1 VPSEWTRYVQTG
13 FGQSL
18 RSRFI
23 DLPDRDHYAVGA
35 RNLGEHTRAR
45 PCRQS
50 LRNGAQLGRI
60 PSRPSGGSEVH
71 LCAPFNLEFVLMPDQ
86 RLAFAGDSPSCL
98 LSVGI
103 FRDCLNLDSQH
114 YATDPDLEYVPV
126 KDLLDKVY

>member
-13 FGQSL
+13 FGQSF

-23 DLPDRDHYAVGA
+23 DLSDRDHHATGA
-35 RNLGEHTRAR
+35 RNLGEHARAR

-60 PSRPSGGSEVH
+60 PSHPSGSPEVR
-71 LCAPFNLEFVLMPDQ
+71 LYAPFNMEFVLMPDQ

-98 LSVGI
+98 SVGI

-114 YATDPDLEYVPV
+114 YVTDPELEYVPA